1 MAKLKYHILL
11 HFIVLI
17 WGLTGILGKLIHQ
30 EALVLVWYRLL
41 IAVIALFLFFKLK
54 KHSLTLPSTKTM
66 FTLFGIGCIVMAH
79 WVTFYYSIQ
88 LSTASL
94 GILCLSTTTIHV
106 TWLEPLLFG
115 KKFSWFEF
123 LLSITVVIGI
133 YLVANDF
140 SGQEYLALFIGLCSA
155 FLAALFSVLNAK
167 VAEQVDAFRL
177 TFYELL
183 GGFVLLGLLLGA
195 SGQFNEKL
203 LQVSTSDVLWL
214 LFLGIICT
222 SFAFLANIEVLKR
235 LGAFTVSLTINL
247 EPVYTIILAIFMLGE
262 DKLLSG
268 NFYIGAGL
276 IFVIVICNALV
287 KQRLRKSDNK
297 LN

>member
-1 MAKLKYHILL
+1 L

-30 EALVLVWYRLL
+30 EALILVWYRLL
-41 IAVIALFLFFKLK
+41 IAVLGLYIFFKFKKQPLK
-54 KHSLTLPSTKTM
+54 LPSTKTM
-66 FTLFGIGCIVMAH
+66 FALLGIGCIVAAH

-140 SGQEYLALFIGLCSA
+140 SGQEYLALVIGLFSA

-177 TFYELL
+177 TFYELV

-195 SGQFNEKL
+195 TGKMNSTL
-203 LQVSTSDVLWL
+203 LNVSMSDLLWL
-214 LFLGIICT
+214 LFLGLVCT

-247 EPVYTIILAIFMLGE
+247 EPVYTIILAIIMLGE
-262 DKLLSG
+262 DKLLSN

-276 IFVIVICNALV
+276 IFLIVLCNALV
-287 KQRLRKSDNK
+287 KHRLKKSNF
-297 LN
+297 N

>member
-1 MAKLKYHILL
+1 MLKLKYHILL

-30 EALVLVWYRLL
+30 EALILVWYRLL
-41 IAVIALFLFFKLK
+41 IAVLGLYIFFKFKKQPLK
-54 KHSLTLPSTKTM
+54 LPSTKTM
-66 FTLFGIGCIVMAH
+66 FALLGIGCIVAAH

-140 SGQEYLALFIGLCSA
+140 SGQEYLALVIGLFSA

-177 TFYELL
+177 TFYELV

-195 SGQFNEKL
+195 TGKMNSTL
-203 LQVSTSDVLWL
+203 LNVSMSDLLWL
-214 LFLGIICT
+214 LFLGLVCT

-247 EPVYTIILAIFMLGE
+247 EPVYTIILAIIMLGE
-262 DKLLSG
+262 DKLLSN

-276 IFVIVICNALV
+276 IFLIVLCNALV
-287 KQRLRKSDNK
+287 KHRLKKSNF
-297 LN
+297 N